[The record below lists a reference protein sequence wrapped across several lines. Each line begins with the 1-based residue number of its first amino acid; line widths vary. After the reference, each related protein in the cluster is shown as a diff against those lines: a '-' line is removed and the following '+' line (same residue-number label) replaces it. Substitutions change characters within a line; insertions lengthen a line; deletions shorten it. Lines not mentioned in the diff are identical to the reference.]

1 MYIHELFTENDEAK
15 VTHLP
20 KVVFQIKTGF
30 HITLYNHDSY

>member
-20 KVVFQIKTGF
+20 KVVFQIKTF
-30 HITLYNHDSY
+30 I